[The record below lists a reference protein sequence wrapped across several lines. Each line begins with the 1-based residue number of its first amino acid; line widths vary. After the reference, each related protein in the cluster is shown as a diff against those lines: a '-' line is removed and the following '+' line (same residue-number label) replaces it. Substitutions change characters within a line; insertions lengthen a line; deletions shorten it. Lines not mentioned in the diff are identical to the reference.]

1 MKKSLLT
8 MIVIALSGTIGLA
21 QASIES
27 CATKQ
32 AALEKEI
39 AIAQQFGNSAKV
51 ENLKKALAEVKAHC
65 TNNSV
70 TEDAQ
75 KKIRKLEEKVNDKQ
89 NDIKEIQS
97 DLRQAQAKG
106 DMKKVEKYQRK
117 LAEKQADLRE
127 VEVELE
133 QARAALAALG

>member
-1 MKKSLLT
+1 MKKSVLTLTVALL
-8 MIVIALSGTIGLA
+8 LSSIGMA

-39 AIAQQFGNSAKV
+39 RIAQQYGNSAKV
-51 ENLKKALAEVKAHC
+51 NSLKKALAEVKAHC
-65 TNNSV
+65 TNSSV

-75 KKIRKLEEKVNDKQ
+75 KKIRKLESKVSDKQ
-89 NDIKEIQS
+89 RDIQETQS
-97 DLRQAQAKG
+97 DLREAQAKG

-127 VEVELE
+127 AEAELN
-133 QARAALAALG
+133 QARAALAALR